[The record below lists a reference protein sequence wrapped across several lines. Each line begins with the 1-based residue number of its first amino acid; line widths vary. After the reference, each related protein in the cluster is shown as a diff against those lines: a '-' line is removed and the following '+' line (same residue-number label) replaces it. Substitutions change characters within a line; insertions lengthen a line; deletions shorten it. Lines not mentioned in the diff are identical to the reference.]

1 LPPGSTEES
10 RLRILFEQMQ
20 GNFEAVIDAGT
31 QNRRELEEQIKQLR
45 TESKSDF
52 AVLTSAVRQNSEGIR
67 KNSDEIDS
75 LKEEVRRNS
84 EDIRKNSEEII
95 KNREEIRRVTD
106 RLEHMAEREQL
117 TRLEHRVTA
126 LEQGV
131 GISP

>member
-84 EDIRKNSEEII
+84 EDII

-126 LEQGV
+126 LEQRV